1 MLTIF
6 YIILFLICCGFFYLA
21 GKLVVDGLI
30 RITKFLKVKEFV
42 VAFFVM
48 AFAASL
54 PNLVVGLSAAGR
66 GIPQLSFGDV
76 TGNNL
81 AALTLAVAIACLFAK
96 GGIPA
101 ESRTVR
107 TSSFFVMA
115 SALLPLVLILDGR
128 LSRIDGILLI
138 LLFAYYIFWLF
149 SKEERFNKPYDGYNP
164 PAVRG
169 FSFFLKDL
177 LKVILGVVVFI
188 VAAQGM
194 VSSAQFFAKN
204 FNVSLILIG
213 VLVTGLGSALP
224 EIYFDIVSVRRG
236 QTWLVLGD
244 LMGAVIIPSTLVLG
258 IVALVSPIHIYDFS
272 SLALARFFIVISAL
286 SFPLF
291 VRSGKMITKKEA
303 LILLFIYITFL
314 IAEILLK
321 DPILKGGRFD
331 FLLK

>member
-1 MLTIF
+1 MFWLYFAIFIISFVLF
-6 YIILFLICCGFFYLA
+6 YIA
-21 GKLVVDGLI
+21 GKLVIDGLVT
-30 RITKFLKVKEFV
+30 ITKTLKLKEFV

-54 PNLVVGLSAAGR
+54 PNLIVGLSAVAR

-81 AALTLAVAIACLFAK
+81 AALTLAVAIAVLFAR

-107 TSSFFVMA
+107 TSALFVMA
-115 SALLPLVLILDGR
+115 SALLPLVLILDGT
-128 LSRIDGILLI
+128 LSRMDGILLI

-149 SKEERFNKPYDGYNP
+149 SKEDRFNKPYDDYNP
-164 PAVRG
+164 PANKK

-177 LKVILGVVVFI
+177 LKVILGLIIFI
-188 VAAQGM
+188 IAAQGI
-194 VSSAQFFAKN
+194 VFSAQFFAKN

-213 VLVTGLGSALP
+213 ILITGLGSALP
-224 EIYFDIVSVRRG
+224 EMYFDVVSVRRG

-244 LMGAVIIPSTLVLG
+244 LMGAIIIPSTLVLG
-258 IVALVSPIHIYDFS
+258 LIALILPIHIYDFS

-286 SFPLF
+286 CFPLF
-291 VRSGKMITKKEA
+291 VRTDRKIDKREA
-303 LILLFIYITFL
+303 LILLSIYIIFL

-321 DPILKGGRFD
+321 DPIINNPNFN
-331 FLLK
+331 FLFK